1 MPQMHYSKKKPK
13 KTKKTPKKEHWILM
27 KTMNNLN
34 FNLKLTRI
42 VHCLQI
48 IISDISYCGIFG
60 EHSIYLDFCIS

>member
-1 MPQMHYSKKKPK
+1 MGICFYLGVTLYATDALLKKK
-13 KTKKTPKKEHWILM
+13 HWILM

-34 FNLKLTRI
+34 FNLELTRI

-60 EHSIYLDFCIS
+60 EHSVYLDFCIS